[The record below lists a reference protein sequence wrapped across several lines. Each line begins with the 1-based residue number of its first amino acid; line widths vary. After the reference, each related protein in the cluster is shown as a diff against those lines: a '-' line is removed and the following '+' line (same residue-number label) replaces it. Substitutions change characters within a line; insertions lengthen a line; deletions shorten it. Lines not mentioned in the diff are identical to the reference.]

1 MGTVLADGL
10 NERGLNVNL
19 LYLSGSDY
27 GSAMSGKP
35 VLSNLRMAAFVLDNF
50 ATVEEAI
57 AGLAEV
63 QIVSDTILDRNW
75 GLHLSMR
82 IAVDA
87 LRWSSSSVA
96 GWWCTRGTRP
106 G

>member
-1 MGTVLADGL
+1 MSTNVPNAKRWRVKHGSVGVMSVGTVLADGL

-27 GSAMSGKP
+27 GSASSAKP
-35 VLSNLRMAAFVLDNF
+35 VLSNLRMAVFVLDNF

-63 QIVSDTILDRNW
+63 QIVSDQILDR
-75 GLHLSMR
+75 
-82 IAVDA
+82 D
-87 LRWSSSSVA
+87 
-96 GWWCTRGTRP
+96 
-106 G
+106 